1 MFYTMMCPIFFVFL
15 RIFFVKNLQT
25 DIVAVG
31 VKPTISGYEPA
42 ELGLL
47 TISASLLY
55 HMPKRLSIV
64 KIMNGRFLQ
73 CKKSKRRQL
82 RCLLLR
88 IAHSFRKSG
97 EVQSIF
103 YSTSASLFL
112 HIILLRIFARLQ
124 KRGFIIRLPRSPCAW
139 KAPRI
144 RTRAHGTSSL
154 LSIRSPYIPR
164 SVLQGNCR

>member
-1 MFYTMMCPIFFVFL
+1 MMCPIFF
-15 RIFFVKNLQT
+15 IYKDGFFIKNLQT

-47 TISASLLY
+47 AVSASLLY
-55 HMPKRLSIV
+55 HTLKRLSTVNI
-64 KIMNGRFLQ
+64 INGRFLQ
-73 CKKSKRRQL
+73 CKKSKWRQL
-82 RCLLLR
+82 RRSLLR

-97 EVQSIF
+97 EVPSIF
-103 YSTSASLFL
+103 YSTSDSLFL

-124 KRGFIIRLPRSPCAW
+124 KRSFIIRLPRSPCAW